1 MKGQSLR
8 GALSRGPQLERLSP
22 GVYRGAQGQ
31 LVNQQGRQLQQ
42 QPQRPVAP
50 IKPGQQGQY
59 TNAITGGVAP
69 TRVPA
74 SPLPSGVTPEQLGQ
88 YIGGMTGQQNYDPN
102 AKVGLGV
109 PGNPQMQ
116 NPSYTPQNYFNT
128 PYRPWWLPPQN
139 SPWWYQPQQQQEQP
153 AQQDQNPVGQMPVKP
168 QGQ

>member
-22 GVYRGAQGQ
+22 GIYRGAQGQ

-42 QPQRPVAP
+42 QPQRPAQQPQQAPQPAP
-50 IKPGQQGQY
+50 IRAGQQ
-59 TNAITGGVAP
+59 
-69 TRVPA
+69 
-74 SPLPSGVTPEQLGQ
+74 EQ
-88 YIGGMTGQQNYDPN
+88 YINAFTGQQNYDPN

-153 AQQDQNPVGQMPVKP
+153 AQQDQSPVGQMPVKP

>member
-42 QPQRPVAP
+42 QPQRPMQQPQQAPQPAP
-50 IKPGQQGQY
+50 IRPGQLEQI
-59 TNAITGGVAP
+59 TNAVAGL
-69 TRVPA
+69 RQQQGMDRAPA
-74 SPLPSGVTPEQLGQ
+74 Q
-88 YIGGMTGQQNYDPN
+88 
-102 AKVGLGV
+102 
-109 PGNPQMQ
+109 PQMQ
-116 NPSYTPQNYFNT
+116 NPSYMPQNYFNT

-139 SPWWYQPQQQQEQP
+139 SPWWYQPPQQQEQP
-153 AQQDQNPVGQMPVKP
+153 AQQDQSPVDQTLVKP